1 MAIGI
6 RACGDARLHVSRL
19 GQWSGGW
26 MRDQTIVTSR
36 HESRPE
42 HPSGQR
48 LSQGEVFAV
57 TGGSGH
63 TGQAVLPPFSGERL
77 AHGGER
83 VIHGGERPP
92 HKGERATQG
101 GECAAHSRKR
111 SAHNSERS
119 AHSSERPAHAGEL
132 SVHSSERA
140 SHAGE
145 RADQSG
151 ERPVHDGERA
161 AHGGDRPAHSG
172 ERAGQGGRGG
182 LLPLL
187 GRGRGRP
194 PKLYRI
200 GEVVEYSGL
209 SRQTIHNYTAMGLI
223 RESRWTNG
231 GHRLYD
237 ESVFERLDQ
246 VAQLKAQGRSM
257 EYIREYFVQLDAS

>member
-1 MAIGI
+1 M
-6 RACGDARLHVSRL
+6 
-19 GQWSGGW
+19 
-26 MRDQTIVTSR
+26 
-36 HESRPE
+36 
-42 HPSGQR
+42 
-48 LSQGEVFAV
+48 

-161 AHGGDRPAHSG
+161 AHALPGAQW
-172 ERAGQGGRGG
+172 RAGWLGRRGGHCRCWGGRG
-182 LLPLL
+182 
-187 GRGRGRP
+187 RRP
-194 PKLYRI
+194 SCIASAKSEYRPQPPDDPQLHGDGPDPARVAGPTAGI
-200 GEVVEYSGL
+200 GCT
-209 SRQTIHNYTAMGLI
+209 SRCSAP
-223 RESRWTNG
+223 
-231 GHRLYD
+231 
-237 ESVFERLDQ
+237 DQ
-246 VAQLKAQGRSM
+246 VARFKAQGRSM